1 MIRIN
6 LLTEAKAAA
15 AKKKGPALPTGAK
28 LNNLVLIGGLLLG
41 VIYIGAMALVLT
53 SHRRHLNEEIGKAR
67 EEVARLKSI
76 IDEVKG
82 YEDKKRSLEEKIALI
97 NSLKT
102 NQKGPVR
109 LMDEVSKALPD
120 LVWLTELQVQ
130 GNLMTLKGK
139 TLSPNAVATYLEN
152 LKKSPFFAEPVFKNL
167 GREAG
172 PQGLYGWEMTV
183 IFTNGRP
190 AAEAGTAAS
199 TTAPNASGPRG
210 KAAAAA
216 GKPGV

>member
-1 MIRIN
+1 LIRIN
-6 LLTEAKAAA
+6 LLTEARAAA

-28 LNNLVLIGGLLLG
+28 LNNLLMVGGLALG
-41 VIYIGAMALVLT
+41 AIYIGTMFLVLHSKNRKLDT
-53 SHRRHLNEEIGKAR
+53 EIAQAK

-82 YEDKKRSLEEKIALI
+82 YEDKKRSLEEKISLI

-120 LVWLTELQVQ
+120 LVWLTDMSMQ
-130 GNLMTLKGK
+130 GDQLTMKGR

-152 LKKSPFFAEPVFKNL
+152 LKKSAYFAEPVFKNL

-172 PQGLYGWEMTV
+172 PQGIYAWEMTV
-183 IFTNGRP
+183 TFTYGRAQGSQP
-190 AAEAGTAAS
+190 G
-199 TTAPNASGPRG
+199 G
-210 KAAAAA
+210 AAA
-216 GKPGV
+216 GAAKAGSPKPKA

>member
-6 LLTEAKAAA
+6 LLTEARAAA
-15 AKKKGPALPTGAK
+15 AKRKGPALPTGAK
-28 LNNLVLIGGLLLG
+28 LNNLLLIGGLALG
-41 VIYIGAMALVLT
+41 LIYIGTMFLVL
-53 SHRRHLNEEIGKAR
+53 SSQRRRLDDEIGKAR

-97 NSLKT
+97 NNLKT

-120 LVWLTELQVQ
+120 LVWLTEMQMQ
-130 GNLMTLKGK
+130 GDQLTLKGR

-152 LKKSPFFAEPVFKNL
+152 LKKSQYFAEPVFKNL
-167 GREAG
+167 GREPG
-172 PQGLYGWEMTV
+172 PLGMYAWEMTV
-183 IFTNGRP
+183 TFTQGKTAAP
-190 AAEAGTAAS
+190 AATAA
-199 TTAPNASGPRG
+199 ASAAKPR
-210 KAAAAA
+210 A
-216 GKPGV
+216 

>member
-1 MIRIN
+1 LIRIN
-6 LLTEAKAAA
+6 LLTEARAAA
-15 AKKKGPALPTGAK
+15 ARKKGPALPTGAK
-28 LNNLVLIGGLLLG
+28 LNNLLLIGGLALG
-41 VIYIGAMALVLT
+41 LIYIGTMFLVLT
-53 SHRRHLNEEIGKAR
+53 SKRRHLDEEIGKAR

-82 YEDKKRSLEEKIALI
+82 YEDKKKSLEEKIALI
-97 NSLKT
+97 NGLKT

-120 LVWLTELQVQ
+120 LVWLTDMQVTGDQ
-130 GNLMTLKGK
+130 LTLKGK

-152 LKKSPFFAEPVFKNL
+152 LKKSLYFAEPVFKNL

-183 IFTNGRP
+183 TFTHGRQGS
-190 AAEAGTAAS
+190 AQA
-199 TTAPNASGPRG
+199 ASGPASA
-210 KAAAAA
+210 KPAVA
-216 GKPGV
+216 GKPGA

>member
-6 LLTEAKAAA
+6 LLTEARAAA

-28 LNNLVLIGGLLLG
+28 LNNLILIGGILLG
-41 VIYIGAMALVLT
+41 VLYIATMGLVLM
-53 SHRRHLNEEIGKAR
+53 SRRRHLDEEIGKAR

-76 IDEVKG
+76 IDEVKS
-82 YEDKKRSLEEKIALI
+82 YEDKKKSLEEKISLI
-97 NSLKT
+97 NNLKT
-102 NQKGPVR
+102 NQRGPVR

-120 LVWLTELQVQ
+120 LVWLSELQVQ
-130 GNLMTLKGK
+130 GNLMTLKGR

-167 GREAG
+167 NREAG
-172 PQGLYGWEMTV
+172 PQGIYSWEMTV

-190 AAEAGTAAS
+190 AGEAGTTS
-199 TTAPNASGPRG
+199 TAPKPAGPRG
-210 KAAAAA
+210 RAAA
-216 GKPGV
+216 GKPGA

>member
-1 MIRIN
+1 LIRIN

-28 LNNLVLIGGLLLG
+28 LNNLVLVGGLLLG
-41 VIYIGAMALVLT
+41 LIYIGAMGLVLT
-53 SHRRHLNEEIGKAR
+53 SQRRHLDEEIGKAR

-76 IDEVKG
+76 IDEVKT
-82 YEDKKRSLEEKIALI
+82 YEDKKKSLEEKISLI

-190 AAEAGTAAS
+190 AAEAGAS
-199 TTAPNASGPRG
+199 TTATPKAGGPRG
-210 KAAAAA
+210 KAGAAA